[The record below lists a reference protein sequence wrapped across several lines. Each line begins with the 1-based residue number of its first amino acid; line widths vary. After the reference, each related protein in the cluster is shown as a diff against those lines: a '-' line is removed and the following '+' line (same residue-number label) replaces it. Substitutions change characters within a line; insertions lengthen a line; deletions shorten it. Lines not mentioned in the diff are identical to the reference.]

1 MSPKKDK
8 SPAKIP
14 QPTYRGDLVYSCIGC
29 GEEYPIE
36 EFYYT
41 CPACGS
47 LLRLHDRSFDELEKI
62 PGAQWRETFDGRRR
76 SNEAPM
82 SGIFLFHELIM
93 PLVPPEDVIYLG
105 EGHTPMI
112 RANDDMAG
120 WLGAP
125 FFVKNDGQN
134 PSASFKD
141 RGMASAIS
149 YLNHIIRIRDLDQV
163 LGICASTGDTSAA
176 AALYLSYL
184 PKGRVKS
191 VVLLPQGK
199 VTPQQLSQPLG
210 SGATVI
216 ELPGVFDD
224 CMRIVEELS
233 ENYDVFLLNSK
244 NPVRINGQKSYSYE
258 VAQQLNWKTSDLVV
272 VVPIGNAGNITA
284 LMEGFLDLY
293 RLKIIDQLPTIV
305 GVQSD
310 HADPVYRWSMT
321 DNYQPV
327 TVTPSVA
334 QAAMIGDPVSFP
346 KVRKL
351 VEESFKSRFFMVRVT
366 EQEIMEGMLTANRHG
381 HVVCTQGGE
390 SIAGLK
396 KAIGLGIVGPENT
409 LVVNST
415 SHQLKFAEFQRM
427 YFEDSFTSDY
437 EIKTRDSLKNT
448 PVAMEGKAEIV
459 AAFLGLKKK

>member
-1 MSPKKDK
+1 M
-8 SPAKIP
+8 
-14 QPTYRGDLVYSCIGC
+14 PTYRGDLVYSCIGC
-29 GEEYPIE
+29 DEEYPIE
-36 EFYYT
+36 EFFYT
-41 CPACGS
+41 CPTCGS
-47 LLRLHDRSFDELEKI
+47 LLKLHDRSFDELKKI
-62 PGAQWRETFDGRRR
+62 TGLQWRDTFDGRRQ
-76 SNEAPM
+76 SNDAAL

-112 RANDDMAG
+112 RVNDDLAG

-125 FFVKNDGQN
+125 FSVKNDGQN

-141 RGMASAIS
+141 RGMACAIS
-149 YLNHIIRIRDLDQV
+149 YLNHIIRKRDLDQV

-199 VTPQQLSQPLG
+199 VTSQQLSQPLG
-210 SGATVI
+210 SGATVL

-224 CMRIVEELS
+224 CMKVVEELS
-233 ENYDVFLLNSK
+233 ENYEVFLLNSK
-244 NPVRINGQKSYSYE
+244 NPVRINGQKSFSYE
-258 VAQQLNWKTSDLVV
+258 VAQQLNWETSDLVV

-293 RLKIIDQLPTIV
+293 RLQIIDQLPTVV

-321 DNYQPV
+321 GDYQPV
-327 TVTPSVA
+327 TVSPSVA

-351 VEESFKSRFFMVRVT
+351 VEESFESRFFIVRVT

-396 KAIGLGIVGPENT
+396 KAISLGIVSSDDT
-409 LVVNST
+409 LVVDST
-415 SHQLKFAEFQRM
+415 SHQLKFSEFQRM
-427 YFEDSFTSDY
+427 YFEDSFPADY
-437 EIKTRDSLKNT
+437 EIKTNDSLKNT
-448 PVAMEGKAEIV
+448 PVAMEGNAEIV
-459 AAFLGLKKK
+459 AEYLQLRKK